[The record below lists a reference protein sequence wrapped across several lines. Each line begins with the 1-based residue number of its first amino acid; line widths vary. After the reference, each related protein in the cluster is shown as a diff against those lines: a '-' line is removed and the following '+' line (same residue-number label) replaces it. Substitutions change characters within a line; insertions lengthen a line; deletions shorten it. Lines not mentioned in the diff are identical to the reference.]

1 MLALSINIAETISNL
16 LITVSSFIIATV
28 EHFGYVGVFVAM
40 LLESAGVP
48 LSSEVIMPFAGYVAW
63 EGTLTLIGVSI
74 AGTLGCLAGA
84 LVLYTIGLYG
94 GRPLLDRYGKHIFMH
109 KSELDRADQWFAQ
122 YGEITVL
129 VSRMLPIVRSI
140 FSLPAGM
147 TRMDIGKFSVYTML
161 GSFVW
166 CLTLAYLGFSLGP
179 HWSEIDQLFR
189 YVDIVAVAGV
199 VALSGYLI
207 YRRQHTPRKTSS
219 KRIVGGKNGK
229 ERSQ

>member
-28 EHFGYVGVFVAM
+28 EHFGYVGVFIAM

-63 EGTLTLIGVSI
+63 EGTLTLIGVSL
-74 AGTLGCLAGA
+74 AGTLGCLVGA
-84 LVLYTIGLYG
+84 LVLYAIGLYG
-94 GRPLLDRYGKHIFMH
+94 GRPLLDRYGKHIPIH

-147 TRMDIGKFSVYTML
+147 TRMNIGKFSVYTTL

-179 HWSEIDQLFR
+179 RWAEIDQLFR
-189 YVDIVAVAGV
+189 YVDIVAVAGF
-199 VALSGYLI
+199 VALIGYLI
-207 YRRQHTPRKTSS
+207 YRRRHAPRKTSS
-219 KRIVGGKNGK
+219 KRIVGGTHGK
-229 ERSQ
+229 ERPE